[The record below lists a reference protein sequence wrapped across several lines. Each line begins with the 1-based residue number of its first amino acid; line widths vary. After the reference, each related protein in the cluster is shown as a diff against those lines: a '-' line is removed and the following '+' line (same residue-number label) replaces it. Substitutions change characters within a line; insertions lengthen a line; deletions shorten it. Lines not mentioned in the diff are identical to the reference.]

1 MLRFTIRDMLW
12 ITAVIGLALVWRQEN
27 RARQS
32 SSVRMNRNEAI
43 ADEAALAG
51 RWEVLE
57 ITSNGK
63 VQDFRGKPAAQF
75 GFHEGWWSEQGPD
88 GRSGSDGE
96 CMIVR
101 PGEINID
108 TTGVPGFTA
117 PTKWRY
123 KLESGKLWMIRSK
136 KPGDRPGDFD
146 AANDPDLTLYL
157 LRKLELRTQPPA
169 VQPQTPVI
177 GIEI

>member
-1 MLRFTIRDMLW
+1 MFHFTIRDMLW
-12 ITAVIGLALVWRQEN
+12 VTAVIGLALVWRQEN

-32 SSVRMNRNEAI
+32 SLEVLTRSEAA
-43 ADEAALAG
+43 ADEGALAG

-57 ITSNGK
+57 IVADGK
-63 VQDFRGKPAAQF
+63 LQDFRGKPAAQM
-75 GFHEGWWSEQGPD
+75 GFDDGWWREIAPNDGP
-88 GRSGSDGE
+88 STVGE

-123 KLESGKLWMIRSK
+123 KLQGGKLWMIRCR
-136 KPGDRPGDFD
+136 KPGDRPIDFD
-146 AANDPDLTLYL
+146 ATNDPSLTLYL
-157 LRKLELRTQPPA
+157 LRKLELGPERQVQPP
-169 VQPQTPVI
+169 QPAVI
-177 GIEI
+177 GRQI